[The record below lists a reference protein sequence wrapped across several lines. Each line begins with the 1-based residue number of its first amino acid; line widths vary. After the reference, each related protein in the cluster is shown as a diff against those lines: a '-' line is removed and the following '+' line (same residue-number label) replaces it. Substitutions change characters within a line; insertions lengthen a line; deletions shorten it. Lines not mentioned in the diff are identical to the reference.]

1 MIRYIFIALM
11 LATITGCNA
20 DADYYGKVKLV
31 DVSGVI
37 KLDGQP
43 VAGAV
48 VVFEDLKSGLQSYA
62 KTDSSGEYQLRFDSV
77 KHGVIPGEKRVI
89 VSTTLKIPGLDADGE
104 EGEEEGESRS
114 KRSKSKDRIPQVYR
128 GKKTVLRAT
137 VGDSNATINFN
148 LKSDGST
155 KGPG

>member
-1 MIRYIFIALM
+1 MKRYIVVAVT
-11 LATITGCNA
+11 LATMTGCSE
-20 DADYYGKVKLV
+20 DADYYSRVNLV

-43 VAGAV
+43 VSGAV

-62 KTDSSGEYQLRFDSV
+62 KTDSSGEFQLRFDSK

-89 VSTTLKIPGLDADGE
+89 VSTTLKIPGLDAEGD
-104 EGEEEGESRS
+104 EGEEEPEGES
-114 KRSKSKDRIPQVYR
+114 KRKKSKDGIPKAYR
-128 GKKTVLRAT
+128 GKKTVLRAS
-137 VGDSNATINFN
+137 VGDSDATMNFD

-155 KGPG
+155 KGPE